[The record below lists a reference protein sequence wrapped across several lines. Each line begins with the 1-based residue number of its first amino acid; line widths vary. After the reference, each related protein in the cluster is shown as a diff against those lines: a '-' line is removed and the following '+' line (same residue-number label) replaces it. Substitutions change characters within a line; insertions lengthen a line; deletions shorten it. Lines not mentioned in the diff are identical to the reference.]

1 MRSIT
6 KGSLAAA
13 HLLENEMKQFVY
25 YITTE
30 PFNAYWFL
38 HIDDVCNLPG
48 VGYHKVKDSPYRLT
62 MQQS

>member
-1 MRSIT
+1 M
-6 KGSLAAA
+6 
-13 HLLENEMKQFVY
+13 ENEMKQFVY